1 MMAKKI
7 GVASWV
13 EDTRRKYEEAAKEG
27 RKLINEEG
35 VKTKEQS
42 ANIMFEYPWQMH
54 DPDSKERD
62 KTVSSIKVNE
72 FTKEVLLY
80 LSKETM
86 VSERKRITNIVELAV
101 RDIAEKIENGK
112 FKAN

>member
-1 MMAKKI
+1 
-7 GVASWV
+7 
-13 EDTRRKYEEAAKEG
+13 
-27 RKLINEEG
+27 
-35 VKTKEQS
+35 
-42 ANIMFEYPWQMH
+42 MFEYPWQMH

-112 FKAN
+112 FKSKLMLTKRKIQIR